1 MKASFN
7 ILRVA
12 GGIIDDNQQLW
23 SNAIVVEENT
33 EHSIEA
39 NQFASGQ
46 KHAKV
51 SISTD
56 NNNEVGRAIASSGL
70 LPGIIEVEV
79 STTVKAGA
87 MVMQITGFKAQKA
100 A

>member
-1 MKASFN
+1 MKLN

-12 GGIIDDNQQLW
+12 GGIIDENNMLW
-23 SNAIVVEENT
+23 CNAIVVEDKTENT
-33 EHSIEA
+33 FDS

-56 NNNEVGRAIASSGL
+56 NNNQLGLAIAKSGK
-70 LPGIIEVEV
+70 LPGLIEVEI
-79 STTVKAGA
+79 SSSVKKGV
-87 MVMQITGFKAQKA
+87 MVMEITGFKA
-100 A
+100 